1 MRDHVKTKWCNS
13 PKHRLRNRVDK
24 APVLLKG
31 FIAWPRP
38 TLGTN
43 MNFQTTVDNEG
54 AAEHQENERV
64 YDCREE

>member
-1 MRDHVKTKWCNS
+1 MRDHMETKRCNL

-24 APVLLKG
+24 APVLIKG
-31 FIAWPRP
+31 FIAWLQL

-54 AAEHQENERV
+54 ATEHQENERV
-64 YDCREE
+64 HDCREE